1 MTRLISLLLAMTAA
15 TPVMAGD
22 ARVVVKLYDPAAVVS
37 LNGRPGWQSTIV
49 FADDERIENVGLGDS
64 ATWQVTPNK
73 RANLLFLKP
82 TDTHARTNMTVV
94 TNRHLYMF
102 KLTSTAAL
110 PVYLLRFTYPA
121 APATVSHPAA
131 APATPPPPPP
141 ATKTDPSALHF
152 NWRASGDRRVL
163 PLEYYDDGHQ
173 MFLSWK
179 PDVPLPAILV
189 TGADGVEGPANY
201 AIRGNTLVIDG
212 VPGRIVLR
220 SGRAQAVLEPD
231 APASPDRGR

>member
-1 MTRLISLLLAMTAA
+1 MTRLIPLLLAMTAS
-15 TPVMAGD
+15 TPAMAGD
-22 ARVVVKLYDPAAVVS
+22 ARVVVKLYDPATVVS
-37 LNGRPGWQSTIV
+37 LNGRPGWQSTVV

-82 TDTHARTNMTVV
+82 TDAHARTNMTVV

-102 KLTSTAAL
+102 ELSSTAAL

-121 APATVSHPAA
+121 AAA
-131 APATPPPPPP
+131 MVPHAAATPPPPPP
-141 ATKTDPSALHF
+141 PVAKTDPSALHF
-152 NWRASGDRRVL
+152 NWRASGNRRVL
-163 PLEYYDDGHQ
+163 PLEHYDDGHQ

-189 TGADGVEGPANY
+189 TGADGVEGPANS

-212 VPGRIVLR
+212 VPARIVLR
-220 SGRAQAVLEPD
+220 SGRDQAVLEPD
-231 APASPDRGR
+231 APASRER